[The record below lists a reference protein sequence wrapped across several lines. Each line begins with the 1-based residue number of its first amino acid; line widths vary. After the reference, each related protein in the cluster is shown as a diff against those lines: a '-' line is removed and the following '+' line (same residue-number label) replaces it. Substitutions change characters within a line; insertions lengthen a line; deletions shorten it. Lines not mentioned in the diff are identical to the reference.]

1 MREQTEWHRVV
12 LFGKLAEVA
21 GEYLRK
27 GAQVYIEGQLRTRS
41 WEDNGITRYVTEIL
55 VKTTGTMQML
65 GSAPQQNAQAQP
77 QPQQN
82 GQPQSADATKKVARK
97 RKAVDVRPRSP
108 SLSRNRRRGGLRVFR
123 RYPVLTGLNVITAPP
138 CAGITGEMRMSEY
151 FRILQ
156 GLPDGSFTR
165 EQAEA
170 VAAQYRNVF
179 IEDDQGT
186 HFRLVVRQDGTLIW
200 RSWNFEDCA
209 GYWMN
214 RYIRDFGI
222 LE

>member
-1 MREQTEWHRVV
+1 MR
-12 LFGKLAEVA
+12 
-21 GEYLRK
+21 
-27 GAQVYIEGQLRTRS
+27 
-41 WEDNGITRYVTEIL
+41 
-55 VKTTGTMQML
+55 
-65 GSAPQQNAQAQP
+65 
-77 QPQQN
+77 
-82 GQPQSADATKKVARK
+82 
-97 RKAVDVRPRSP
+97 
-108 SLSRNRRRGGLRVFR
+108 
-123 RYPVLTGLNVITAPP
+123 
-138 CAGITGEMRMSEY
+138 GITGELRMSEY
-151 FRILQ
+151 FRIFQ

-200 RSWNFEDCA
+200 RSWNFEDYA

-222 LE
+222 LK